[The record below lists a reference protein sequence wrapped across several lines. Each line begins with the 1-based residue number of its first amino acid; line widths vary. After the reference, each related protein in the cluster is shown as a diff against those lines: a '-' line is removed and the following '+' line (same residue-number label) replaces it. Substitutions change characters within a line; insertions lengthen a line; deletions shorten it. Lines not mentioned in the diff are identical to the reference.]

1 MAQQKEYKA
10 REGELTKVRR
20 VAEKA
25 QKDAAR
31 IEKVVQK
38 QRRESTLKKWK
49 ENENGGQRSKIL
61 QLMVDGKHPSRK
73 IQLSMPWQKKVNQK
87 IAKDKL
93 DAKKRRENV
102 GYLFQAFLP
111 S

>member
-1 MAQQKEYKA
+1 MTQQKEDKA

-25 QKDAAR
+25 LKDAAR

-49 ENENGGQRSKIL
+49 ENDNRGQRSKIL
-61 QLMVDGKHPSRK
+61 QLMVDGEHPSRK
-73 IQLSMPWQKKVNQK
+73 IQLSMPWQKKLNQR
-87 IAKDKL
+87 IAKAKL
-93 DAKKRRENV
+93 DAKKKECD
-102 GYLFQAFLP
+102 P
-111 S
+111 KP